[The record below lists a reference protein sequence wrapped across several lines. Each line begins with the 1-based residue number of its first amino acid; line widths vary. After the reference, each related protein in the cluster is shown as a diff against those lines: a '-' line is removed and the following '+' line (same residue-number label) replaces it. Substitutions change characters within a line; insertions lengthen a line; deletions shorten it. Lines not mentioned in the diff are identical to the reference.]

1 MAQTRW
7 YRERQ
12 NDSYFKAAKKAGYR
26 ARSAYKLQQINNK
39 FGLIKPGDATID
51 LGCAP
56 GGWAQVLVEMVGDE
70 GLVLGVD
77 LQKTRPLEGATFIQG
92 DFTQEKTRARL
103 TEILAESDRSDL
115 DVVVSDMAPD
125 MSGNYDLDQYRSVH
139 LGTLAV
145 EFADKHLKIGGHFI
159 CKVFEGAD
167 FMELREMVL
176 QRFRKVRQVHPAASR
191 KQSSEV
197 YLVGLG
203 YKGTAGVK
211 KEEEEDDPYE
221 AE

>member
-7 YRERQ
+7 YRERL

-26 ARSAYKLQQINNK
+26 ARSAFKLQQINNQFK
-39 FGLIKPGDATID
+39 VVKPGDAVID

-56 GGWAQVLVEMVGDE
+56 GGWAQVLVEMVGEE

-77 LQKTRPLEGATFIQG
+77 LQKTRPMEGARFIQG
-92 DFTQEKTRARL
+92 DFTLDETRSRMTA
-103 TEILAESDRSDL
+103 ILAAAGRSDL

-125 MSGNYDLDQYRSVH
+125 MSGNYDLDQFRSVH
-139 LGTLAV
+139 LSMLAV
-145 EFADKHLKIGGHFI
+145 QFADLHLKLGGHFV

-167 FMELREMVL
+167 FMEIREMVL
-176 QRFRKVRQVHPAASR
+176 KRFRKVRQVHPAASR

-203 YKGTAGVK
+203 YRGTDMAGEDDDG
-211 KEEEEDDPYE
+211 EEE
-221 AE
+221 